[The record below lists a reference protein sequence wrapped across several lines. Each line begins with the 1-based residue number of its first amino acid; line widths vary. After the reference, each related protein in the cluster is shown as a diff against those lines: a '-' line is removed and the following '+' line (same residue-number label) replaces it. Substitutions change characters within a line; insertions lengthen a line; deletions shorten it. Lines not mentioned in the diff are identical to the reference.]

1 MGNDNINISNNN
13 ISNCT
18 GTENA
23 SAGIRLQNTAT
34 TTTEVSGNIV
44 SNINI
49 GIAIEPDA
57 NNFDIT
63 GNTFSNIKVLG
74 GYRWYNIYGSYEDLE
89 AVLENNS
96 FPDGS
101 EVQPNPNNPEEQN
114 IIIVPGS

>member
-1 MGNDNINISNNN
+1 
-13 ISNCT
+13 
-18 GTENA
+18 
-23 SAGIRLQNTAT
+23 
-34 TTTEVSGNIV
+34 
-44 SNINI
+44 
-49 GIAIEPDA
+49 
-57 NNFDIT
+57 
-63 GNTFSNIKVLG
+63 VLG